1 VSLYWKIATTAFRRF
16 STYRIATA
24 ASVLEN
30 SAISMLRGFV
40 YLAVVHARGGV
51 HGLTPAG
58 AMTFAFV
65 AGGIETAFWI
75 TVPLDIVERIKTG
88 DVVTDL
94 YRPVDFQAWWL
105 ATEAGRA
112 AFNVLG
118 RGLPP
123 LVFGLL
129 VFDLIAPESVGA
141 LVLFV
146 VSIVLA
152 FAIVFAWKFAV
163 SLSGFWLFD
172 TRGAFS
178 LAGVIVTVTSGA
190 LLPLALLPTWFAHA
204 IRWLPFASIIQ
215 TPFELWSGGHAAAPL
230 LLVQVAWAALLLVVG
245 RVILRRAVA
254 RVVVQGG

>member
-1 VSLYWKIATTAFRRF
+1 MSLYWKIATTAFRRF

-51 HGLTPAG
+51 DGLTPAG

-65 AGGIETAFWI
+65 AGAIESSLWI
-75 TVPLDIVERIKTG
+75 TQPLEIGERIKTG

-94 YRPVDFQAWWL
+94 YRPVDFQLWWL
-105 ATEAGRA
+105 ASEVGRGG
-112 AFNVLG
+112 FNLLG
-118 RGLPP
+118 RGVPP
-123 LVFGLL
+123 VVLGAL
-129 VFDLIAPESVGA
+129 VFDLVVPGSIGSA
-141 LVLFV
+141 VLFV
-146 VSIVLA
+146 VSIALA

-215 TPFELWSGGHAAAPL
+215 TPFDLWSGGHAAAPL
-230 LLVQVAWAALLLVVG
+230 LLVQLAWVAVLMLIG